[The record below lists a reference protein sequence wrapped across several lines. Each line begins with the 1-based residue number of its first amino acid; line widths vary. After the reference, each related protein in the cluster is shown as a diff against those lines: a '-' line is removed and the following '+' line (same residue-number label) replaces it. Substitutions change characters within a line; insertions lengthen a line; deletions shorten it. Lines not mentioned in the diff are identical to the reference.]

1 MVEET
6 KGEPQ
11 DKGNIN
17 RLSNYVA
24 EHELFQSQLIDDF
37 NQNPPKDAIVVARER
52 ADKVQ
57 NVRDELMAD
66 AKRIEEAVLIFT
78 QKVEKNVHTE
88 ENE

>member
-17 RLSNYVA
+17 RLNNYVA
-24 EHELFQSQLIDDF
+24 EHELSQSQLLDDF
-37 NQNPPKDAIVVARER
+37 NQNLPKDAIVVARER